1 MAYVKLNTAIS
12 KIKDNSNLYMKNKDD
27 SEHIYNIE
35 NGIVY
40 RTVIENNI
48 VTKFKNM
55 GTIEEFIEQNNLVD
69 KWQVLSK

>member
-1 MAYVKLNTAIS
+1 MAYVKLKTAIN
-12 KIKDNSNLYMKNKDD
+12 KIKDNSNLYMTAKDD
-27 SEHIYNIE
+27 NEHLYTIE

-40 RTVIENNI
+40 RKVIENDT

-55 GTIEEFIEQNNLVD
+55 GSIEQFIEQNTLGD

>member
-1 MAYVKLNTAIS
+1 MPYVKLKTAIN
-12 KIKDNSNLYMKNKDD
+12 KIKDNSNFYMTVKDD
-27 SEHIYNIE
+27 NEHLYTIE

-40 RTVIENNI
+40 RKVIENDT

-55 GTIEEFIEQNNLVD
+55 GSIEQFIEQNILGD

>member
-12 KIKDNSNLYMKNKDD
+12 KIKDDSNLYMKNKDD
-27 SEHIYNIE
+27 NEHLYNIE

-40 RTVIENNI
+40 RTVIENDI

-55 GTIEEFIEQNNLVD
+55 GTIEQFIEQNNLVD

>member
-1 MAYVKLNTAIS
+1 MEYIKLNTAIN
-12 KIKDNSNLYMKNKDD
+12 KIKDNSNLYMTVKGDN
-27 SEHIYNIE
+27 EHLYSIE

-40 RTVIENNI
+40 RKVIENDI

-55 GTIEEFIEQNNLVD
+55 GSIEQFIEQNTLGD

>member
-1 MAYVKLNTAIS
+1 MSYVKLKTAIN
-12 KIKDNSNLYMKNKDD
+12 KIKDNSNLYMTVKDD
-27 SEHIYNIE
+27 NEHLYTIE

-40 RTVIENNI
+40 RKVIENNT

-55 GTIEEFIEQNNLVD
+55 GSIEQFIEQNILGD